1 MKKKEEPLTKIW
13 REYQKC
19 KDYLDKKSL
28 IKKTDENWNFYI
40 GDQWSGVEAGGE
52 RLPVLNFIEPVI
64 KYKVGVV
71 SQNLMTAV
79 YSDLNSSQ
87 ESHQICE
94 ILNKL
99 FSESWEKA
107 K

>member
-52 RLPVLNFIEPVI
+52 RLPVFNSLNQL
-64 KYKVGVV
+64 
-71 SQNLMTAV
+71 SNT
-79 YSDLNSSQ
+79 
-87 ESHQICE
+87 
-94 ILNKL
+94 KL
-99 FSESWEKA
+99 A
-107 K
+107 